1 MRLMGNASLSGGV
14 IALLA
19 GFVLSIG
26 ALGAH
31 AGTPL
36 LNYHE
41 FDLKGKVLFQDMKNL
56 DLKTG
61 KDSFNARESGAAC
74 LGVEQLEKSQKVIL
88 CVQCVEGEV
97 GGAEAEIW
105 VVDTDPIQFQQM
117 IGTVDLDLENAI
129 GATKQDGEE
138 LKTITALG
146 KVDIDCDD
154 LDASVEG
161 VFEVKYGDVAGQQC
175 PTTLS
180 GKNLSGDADDG
191 SEIVILNGVRA
202 SAKKPS
208 VSLAPLP

>member
-1 MRLMGNASLSGGV
+1 MRMMGNASLSGGV

-31 AGTPL
+31 AGPPL
-36 LNYHE
+36 LHYHE

-61 KDSFNARESGAAC
+61 KDSFNARDIGAAC

-88 CVQCVEGEV
+88 CVQRVEGEV

-105 VVDTDPIQFQQM
+105 VVYTDPIQFQQM

-146 KVDIDCDD
+146 EVDIDCDY

-161 VFEVKYGDVAGQQC
+161 VFEVKYGDVAGQHC

-180 GKNLSGDADDG
+180 GKNLTGDANDDIG
-191 SEIVILNGVRA
+191 IVILNGVQA
-202 SAKKPS
+202 SAKKPNA
-208 VSLAPLP
+208 SLVPLP